1 MQDRMVIDMGF
12 LNMFG
17 KEPSLEEG
25 IKAQQET
32 KGSVLLDVRSEGDYA
47 EGHLEGSVNIPLNK
61 LAGIDLPKETP
72 LFVYCLSGAR
82 AGRAVTFLTKMG
94 YKAVNIGGV
103 SGHESKLVR

>member
-1 MQDRMVIDMGF
+1 MGF

-17 KEPSLEEG
+17 KELSLEEG

-32 KGSVLLDVRSEGDYA
+32 KGSVLLDVRSEGEYA

-82 AGRAVTFLTKMG
+82 AGRAVTFLTKMR

>member
-1 MQDRMVIDMGF
+1 MGF

-32 KGSVLLDVRSEGDYA
+32 KGSVLLDVRSEGEYA
-47 EGHLEGSVNIPLNK
+47 EGHLEGSVNIP
-61 LAGIDLPKETP
+61 LPKETP

>member
-1 MQDRMVIDMGF
+1 MQDRTVIDMGF

-17 KEPSLEEG
+17 KELSLEEG

-32 KGSVLLDVRSEGDYA
+32 KGSVLLDVRSEGEYA

-72 LFVYCLSGAR
+72 LFVYC
-82 AGRAVTFLTKMG
+82 
-94 YKAVNIGGV
+94 
-103 SGHESKLVR
+103 